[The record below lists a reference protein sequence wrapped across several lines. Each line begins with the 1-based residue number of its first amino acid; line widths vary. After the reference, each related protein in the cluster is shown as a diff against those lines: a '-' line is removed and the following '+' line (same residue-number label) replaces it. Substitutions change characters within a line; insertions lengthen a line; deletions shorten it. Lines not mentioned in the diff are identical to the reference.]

1 MRTKEEGWGITPPIY
16 PTNGYKSIAFVETKE
31 PPLFLV
37 NKILSVREWLPLMGI
52 TIPLTLIPGN
62 IVAPIKEE
70 LPIEEAIELIVGRTT
85 DSIAQEIIRVERYS
99 LRNERKRPWSIKT
112 RRPFRGKIDKVEIIF
127 RESIELA
134 EKVAHELGSP
144 IKISMGKRGRPPVYD
159 RVKLAAAILVKGMRS
174 FVDLSTDLKN
184 INYDMTV
191 NGCKKYP
198 CSSEL
203 HTIFQ
208 KISKEWLD
216 LALQRFDELSV
227 EEFFKFCVPLDVF
240 VVDASAL
247 TGETLVEREVL
258 TKTRLIR
265 DYFEYQAT
273 IRTTT
278 NTIRCINYHS
288 NKITDIIPFLPS
300 GSIVLADAEFDVVE
314 NYRNAKAVHMDLQV
328 KQRKGDARKS
338 IRKIARLRFD
348 KKKYRK
354 RKLGERPFGN
364 IEVRRSKCYYK
375 KQENKLK
382 GAILIACDHNITAYF
397 NNKAWRSLF
406 VKVQYNDGMGG
417 IN

>member
-1 MRTKEEGWGITPPIY
+1 MKTEEEGWGITPQIY
-16 PTNGYKSIAFVETKE
+16 PTNEYKSIAFVETKE

-37 NKILSVREWLPLMGI
+37 NKVLSVREWLPLMGI

-85 DSIAQEIIRVERYS
+85 DSIAQEIIREERYS
-99 LRNERKRPWSIKT
+99 LRNEKKRPWSIKT

-127 RESIELA
+127 RKNIELA
-134 EKVAHELGSP
+134 EKVARELGSP
-144 IKISMGKRGRPPVYD
+144 FEHSNLGRPPLYD
-159 RVKLAAAILVKGMRS
+159 GIKLAASILVKGMRS
-174 FVDLSTDLKN
+174 FTDLSFDLKN
-184 INYDMTV
+184 IEYDTTV
-191 NGCKKYP
+191 DGSKKYP
-198 CSSEL
+198 CPSEL
-203 HTIFQ
+203 HVVFQ
-208 KISKEWLD
+208 KIPKEWLD

-227 EEFFKFCVPLDVF
+227 EEFFKFCEPLDVF
-240 VVDASAL
+240 VVDGSAL
-247 TGETLVEREVL
+247 TGETLVEREIL
-258 TKTRLIR
+258 TKLRLMR

-273 IRTTT
+273 IRIST
-278 NTIRCINYHS
+278 NTIRGINCHS
-288 NKITDIIPFLPS
+288 NKIADILPILPS

-397 NNKAWRSLF
+397 NNKAWCSLF
-406 VKVQYNDGMGG
+406 IKVQYNEEIGKG
-417 IN
+417 NN

>member
-1 MRTKEEGWGITPPIY
+1 MKTEEEGWGITPLIY
-16 PTNGYKSIAFVETKE
+16 PSNGYKSIAFVETKE

-85 DSIAQEIIRVERYS
+85 DSIAQEIIREERYS
-99 LRNERKRPWSIKT
+99 LRNEKKQPWSIKT
-112 RRPFRGKIDKVEIIF
+112 RRPFRGKIDKVEITF

-134 EKVAHELGSP
+134 EKVAYELGSP
-144 IKISMGKRGRPPVYD
+144 IKMSNRGRPPVYD
-159 RVKLAAAILVKGMRS
+159 RVKLAAAVLVKGMRS
-174 FVDLSTDLKN
+174 FVDLCTDLKN

-216 LALQRFDELSV
+216 LALQRFDESSV
-227 EEFFKFCVPLDVF
+227 EKFFKFCEPLDVF
-240 VVDASAL
+240 VVDGSAL

-278 NTIRCINYHS
+278 NTIRCVNYHS
-288 NKITDIIPFLPS
+288 NKIADIIPFLPE
-300 GSIVLADAEFDVVE
+300 GSIVLADAEFDVAE
-314 NYRNAKAVHMDLQV
+314 NYSNAKAVHMDLQV

-338 IRKIARLRFD
+338 IRKIARLHFD

-375 KQENKLK
+375 KNENKLK

-397 NNKAWRSLF
+397 NNKAWCGLF
-406 VKVQYNDGMGG
+406 VKVHNDGKGG